1 VARTALAG
9 REPRGRAGGVSPGE
23 GALPALAVPVS
34 GGEEWASPPGM
45 SVVVPGVRSLVS
57 SAGAGGRDGGL
68 EGAPLGAALG
78 AWGGAAR
85 TPVDAPLGP
94 GAGGALPSAVLVP
107 ERSAMS
113 PRTSAPR
120 MGTRRTTLRPRAR
133 LFPSLI
139 AARDDTTERRL
150 FLDEGPYR
158 RRRTRLGSTARQP
171 GQLRPQT
178 SRPPPQSVT
187 APAAQVMVQ
196 PPSGQII
203 EQPLVPPQVAV
214 QSPPTQSTS
223 QPPVPLQTMVEPWP
237 TENEH
242 GSVPLQVAVQS
253 APQAASQPAV
263 PLHVATHPSPHVASQ
278 RVVAVQVQV
287 PATQRQPR
295 PPRPPPLQ
303 LSGPPGFGRE
313 GPQPA
318 AHRRVTHKNRE
329 KRIPRP

>member
-1 VARTALAG
+1 MARDYQSTQLTRDRAPFG
-9 REPRGRAGGVSPGE
+9 TCPRR
-23 GALPALAVPVS
+23 
-34 GGEEWASPPGM
+34 
-45 SVVVPGVRSLVS
+45 
-57 SAGAGGRDGGL
+57 
-68 EGAPLGAALG
+68 
-78 AWGGAAR
+78 
-85 TPVDAPLGP
+85 
-94 GAGGALPSAVLVP
+94 
-107 ERSAMS
+107 
-113 PRTSAPR
+113 
-120 MGTRRTTLRPRAR
+120 GTRLRSTLRQR
-133 LFPSLI
+133 
-139 AARDDTTERRL
+139 
-150 FLDEGPYR
+150 
-158 RRRTRLGSTARQP
+158 P

-203 EQPLVPPQVAV
+203 EQPFVPPQVAV

-242 GSVPLQVAVQS
+242 DSVPLQVAVQS
-253 APQAASQPAV
+253 APQDASQPAV
-263 PLHVATHPSPHVASQ
+263 PLQVATHPSPHVASQ

-318 AHRRVTHKNRE
+318 AYRRVTHKNGE
-329 KRIPRP
+329 KRMPRP